1 MHRLL
6 WHSQAEGSNLEE
18 GICSAA
24 GVAVV
29 RHVPESFSIC
39 LAQISARAEFKHPL
53 LQPGWLS
60 LSPACCK
67 LYTSLCVSKRE
78 SVSARPQAWLAV
90 HGPLLRQSATKSS
103 LWSRVV
109 SAAASNVSSRG
120 LQEGTPAEL
129 ISHQA
134 AQSYRSAA
142 QHVGTPNNPPTPMPQ
157 PAHNKHTCQEAK
169 SSLHRVFYCT
179 GCFKDEVGLTCKDD
193 TKSRL
198 HMVVF
203 VIRLKI
209 P

>member
-1 MHRLL
+1 MKR
-6 WHSQAEGSNLEE
+6 
-18 GICSAA
+18 
-24 GVAVV
+24 V
-29 RHVPESFSIC
+29 
-39 LAQISARAEFKHPL
+39 SARRQAWLLSDMFPRASASVWHNFQQKHSS

-67 LYTSLCVSKRE
+67 LYISLRMSKHE
-78 SVSARPQAWLAV
+78 SVSAWPQAWLAV

-109 SAAASNVSSRG
+109 SAAASDVSSRG

-157 PAHNKHTCQEAK
+157 PAHNKAHMSRGKEQPAQGLL
-169 SSLHRVFYCT
+169 LHRVFQ
-179 GCFKDEVGLTCKDD
+179 G
-193 TKSRL
+193 
-198 HMVVF
+198 
-203 VIRLKI
+203 
-209 P
+209 